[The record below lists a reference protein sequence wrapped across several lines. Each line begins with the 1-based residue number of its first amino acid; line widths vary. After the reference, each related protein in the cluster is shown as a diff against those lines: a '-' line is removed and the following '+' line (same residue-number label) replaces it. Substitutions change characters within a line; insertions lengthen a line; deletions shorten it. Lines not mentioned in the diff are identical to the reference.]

1 MWITAL
7 ISTLGGLAADWLNN
21 KREEKNNI
29 HQAKMQRIANDQQ
42 WDIMQAENA
51 GTSFKDEWFTIL
63 LSIPLVGAFVGYRD
77 EVAAGFATLEGMP
90 DYYKM
95 FLAAAVAASFGM
107 KSLAGVFKK

>member
-7 ISTLGGLAADWLNN
+7 ISTVGGLAADWLNN
-21 KREEKNNI
+21 KREEKNNV
-29 HQAKMQRIANDQQ
+29 HHAKMRRIANDQE
-42 WDIMQAENA
+42 WDLVQAEA
-51 GTSFKDEWFTIL
+51 ASSSWKDEWFVLL
-63 LSIPLVGAFVGYRD
+63 LSVPLVGAFVGYGD
-77 EVAAGFATLEGMP
+77 EVSQGFVILEGMP